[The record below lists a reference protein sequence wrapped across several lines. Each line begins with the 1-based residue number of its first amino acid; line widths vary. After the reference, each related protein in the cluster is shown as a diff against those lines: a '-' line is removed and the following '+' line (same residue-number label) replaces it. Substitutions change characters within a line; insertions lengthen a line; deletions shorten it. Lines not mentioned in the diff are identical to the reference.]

1 MVLKAI
7 IDSRM
12 KVVNKKVLGV
22 EKTGVYQQVLHPP
35 DYTKKAT
42 YINVTIRDASEAVY
56 SKVHSALR
64 RINLAPKLL
73 PKLKGKVANKIATE
87 ASKHV
92 PPAQVAL
99 ALSDRLPKM
108 LMYQMYHKH
117 GMTIS
122 AQTVF
127 IEKGYIVIQL
137 QVLHVDAKRLLATQ
151 TQQPQYGANNNSN
164 NEPEGGGGVS
174 ETESMEPVDMKLVDQ
189 WMAEQQQQL
198 LEAAERKAN
207 HSTTNSTT
215 GGHMDDSSSS
225 SNNSHDL
232 LNPNWW
238 MQTALGMLPETTKKS
253 LESTTLPEL
262 VHTKLT
268 ERMQALLVSQLAH
281 KQLCAETAV
290 LPEEEQ
296 ARFFF
301 AYLQQHRKR
310 YKP

>member
-22 EKTGVYQQVLHPP
+22 EKSGVYQQVLHPP

-64 RINLAPKLL
+64 RINLAPKIL

-151 TQQPQYGANNNSN
+151 TQTQPHGKIN
-164 NEPEGGGGVS
+164 NEQEGGGVS
-174 ETESMEPVDMKLVDQ
+174 DTESMEPVDMKLVDQ

-198 LEAAERKAN
+198 LQAAERKDN
-207 HSTTNSTT
+207 HSTT
-215 GGHMDDSSSS
+215 GHMDDSSS
-225 SNNSHDL
+225 NSHDI

-238 MQTALGMLPETTKKS
+238 MQTALGLLPETTKKS
-253 LESTTLPEL
+253 LETTTLPEM

-268 ERMQALLVSQLAH
+268 ERMQALLVQQLAN

-310 YKP
+310 YQQ